1 MSLSLIFR
9 PNPPH
14 PDRDHPSRSVY
25 SKFVY
30 SSRLARVTLLL
41 SVTLITAYLG
51 GCDDDEDTSSGGEDI
66 AGMTA
71 GGSAAGE
78 TAAEAAGAMAG
89 ETAGAMAGETAGAM
103 AGETAGVMAGESAGL
118 TGGEDAGESV
128 GDMAGVMAG
137 VMAGDMS
144 GEAAGVQAGV
154 MMSTE
159 YAPETLLTNLDDDGR
174 LAFCEAFVARDEAA
188 NADISE
194 ADRQAFREKSC
205 LLAGLLGGAT
215 NEAGCEEAYQECIT
229 SFEAAMVS
237 VDSCLMEFAEAFDQC
252 AVSVAEFETCEVATR
267 DLFLDAILG
276 LPLSQTCADVGD
288 PALFLIASRLP
299 TQPPQECA
307 IPALEMCNQ

>member
-1 MSLSLIFR
+1 MSIYLTFR
-9 PNPPH
+9 STPS
-14 PDRDHPSRSVY
+14 RLGCDHPSRAAY
-25 SKFVY
+25 PTG
-30 SSRLARVTLLL
+30 LARIILASSLTLMA
-41 SVTLITAYLG
+41 AYLV
-51 GCDDDEDTSSGGEDI
+51 GCDDDDASSSGGED
-66 AGMTA
+66 APGMTTGGTTA
-71 GGSAAGE
+71 GSTSGETAGVAAGEAAGTVAGE
-78 TAAEAAGAMAG
+78 TAMVTAG
-89 ETAGAMAGETAGAM
+89 ER
-103 AGETAGVMAGESAGL
+103 AGVMAGEGAGMAA
-118 TGGEDAGESV
+118 GEVAGVVAGEDAGEASGESAGQAA
-128 GDMAGVMAG
+128 GDGAGVT
-137 VMAGDMS
+137 
-144 GEAAGVQAGV
+144 
-154 MMSTE
+154 MSTE

-174 LAFCEAFVARDEAA
+174 VGFCEAFVARDEAA

-215 NEAGCEEAYQECIT
+215 NEAGCEEAYQECIA

-252 AVSVAEFETCEVATR
+252 AVTVAEFETCEVATR
-267 DLFLDAILG
+267 DLFLNAILG